1 MFATSGY
8 RIETNDQTAAP
19 LRVLDITKFYSA
31 QSGGVK
37 TYLDAKIAD
46 FANRNIE
53 HTLLVPGDLAAEQRI
68 QRTRICT
75 IPGPVI
81 PFAKAYRLITSQRAV
96 AEHLRFARPQIVE
109 VGSPFLVPHLVRRVL
124 GRRPAA
130 AIIGFYHSDLI
141 RTYAEPYVAYAAA
154 APIRVL
160 ARNLARNYI
169 HQVYSRFDATIAAS
183 ASVVAEL
190 RTLGIPNVHCVPLGV
205 DLDLFRPDPQALTD
219 LRSRLGLPRER
230 KIALFVGRLC
240 REKRLD
246 VVLAAHRR
254 LGPADRPHL
263 VLIGEGVQRPMFEAL
278 AGEQADLS
286 VLPYV
291 SNRVELARLYRAAD
305 FYIAPGPGE
314 TFGLAIAEAMAC
326 GLPVLAVE
334 RGAAPDRIAGSGCGR
349 MYAHGSVDS
358 CAVALRDLTQQ
369 TGPLMRARARRH
381 AELNFSWRRTFD
393 QLLSVYNDVL
403 RSLTTCP
410 ARV

>member
-1 MFATSGY
+1 MLATSGY
-8 RIETNDQTAAP
+8 RIDPIDQTAAP

-46 FANRNIE
+46 FANRNID
-53 HTLLVPGDLAAEQRI
+53 HTLLVPGETATEQRI

-81 PFAKAYRLITSQRAV
+81 PFASAYRLITSKRAV
-96 AEHLRFARPQIVE
+96 AEHMHFARPQVVE
-109 VGSPFLVPHLVRRVL
+109 VGSPFLVPHLVRKVL
-124 GRRPAA
+124 GARPAA

-141 RTYAEPYVAYAAA
+141 RTYAEPYVAYSAA
-154 APIRVL
+154 APVRVL

-169 HQVYSRFDATIAAS
+169 HQVYSRFDATVAAS

-205 DLDLFRPDPQALTD
+205 DLDLFRPEAQAATD
-219 LRSRLGLPRER
+219 LRGQLGLPQDR

-246 VVLAAHRR
+246 VVLSAHRA
-254 LGPADRPHL
+254 LTPAERPHL
-263 VLIGEGVQRPMFEAL
+263 VLIGDGVQRPMFEAM
-278 AGEQADLS
+278 AREQGDLS

-305 FYIAPGPGE
+305 LYVAPGPGE
-314 TFGLAIAEAMAC
+314 TFGLSIAEAMAC
-326 GLPVLAVE
+326 GLPVIAVE

-349 MYAHGSVDS
+349 LYAHGSVDS
-358 CAVALRDLTQQ
+358 CALALRELTQQ
-369 TGPLMRARARRH
+369 SSPLLRARARRH
-381 AELNFSWRRTFD
+381 AEVNFSWRRTFD
-393 QLLSVYNDVL
+393 QLLNVYNDVL
-403 RSLTTCP
+403 RSLATCP

>member
-1 MFATSGY
+1 MLATSGY
-8 RIETNDQTAAP
+8 RVEPIDQTAAP

-46 FANRNIE
+46 FANRNID
-53 HTLLVPGDLAAEQRI
+53 HTLLVPGDAPFEQRV
-68 QRTRICT
+68 QHTRICT

-81 PFAKAYRLITSQRAV
+81 PFNRAYRLITSKRAV
-96 AEHLRFARPQIVE
+96 AAHLHFARPHVVE
-109 VGSPFLVPHLVRRVL
+109 VGSPFLVPHLVRRAL

-130 AIIGFYHSDLI
+130 AVIGFYHSDLI
-141 RTYAEPYVAYAAA
+141 RTYAEPYVAYATV
-154 APIRVL
+154 APVRVL

-169 HQVYSRFDATIAAS
+169 HRVYSRFDATVAAS

-205 DLDLFRPDPQALTD
+205 DLDLFRPDAQAATD
-219 LRSRLGLPRER
+219 LRAQLGLPPER

-246 VVLAAHRR
+246 VVVAAHRA
-254 LGPADRPHL
+254 LLPTERPHL
-263 VLIGEGVQRPMFEAL
+263 VLIGDGAQRAMFEEMAREV
-278 AGEQADLS
+278 GDMS

-305 FYIAPGPGE
+305 LYVAAGPGE
-314 TFGLAIAEAMAC
+314 TFGLSIAEAMAC
-326 GLPVLAVE
+326 GLPVVAVE

-349 MYAHGSVDS
+349 LYAHGSVDS
-358 CAVALRDLTQQ
+358 CAIALRELTQQ
-369 TGPLMRARARRH
+369 SSPLLRARARRH
-381 AELNFSWRRTFD
+381 AEMNFSWRRTFD
-393 QLLSVYNDVL
+393 QLLNVYNDVL
-403 RSLTTCP
+403 QSLATCP